1 MAPPDLPLFERD
13 REQAVLS
20 AVIGELRSGRP
31 ALVTV
36 TGEPGLGQNEL
47 LRWAAGQA
55 RARGVHVLAARATS
69 AEHELRY
76 GVVAQLL
83 APEARDIATRLF
95 VAPQRPGGLP
105 GLNHLLTACHDR
117 PTLLVVQD
125 VQWLD
130 PASLRWLE
138 ALARRLPRAPLA
150 LLTSTTGTAIDRPE
164 WSVGTPLTGL
174 ASTIELALPPL
185 TTSGVSAAV
194 RTVCGVPG
202 DTDFTDALA
211 QATRGVPAVVHEV
224 LLRFTRTGC
233 APRAEHVE
241 HLRALTAEVVGD
253 HAAQALSE
261 LRDPVAVDVLR
272 ALAVC
277 GDLLDFPLVC
287 TLAGLHPVPEARLRA
302 TLMASGLLT
311 PRDGSP
317 PGHDAV
323 VRARILEEMPAADR
337 ADLYARA
344 ARLAQ
349 RVAVA
354 DQGIAELLL
363 RARPVGAPWAV
374 ATLRRGFAAALRS
387 GRRDRATAYLA
398 RALDEPLRSEERAR
412 VELQLASVQM
422 VTAPTAAERR
432 LHGLIR
438 STGTGTGLRSQAVDL
453 CLLGGDTRA
462 ARLAQPTGPG
472 TLGDPA
478 PCDADVPAPRR
489 GSGTGSPP
497 GRRARAVAGDATAPR
512 GGNTSDPS
520 HRDGSDEHPE
530 RTTTADNDATVSERD
545 ELATVGDRHEL
556 ATVSERHELI
566 ALLRVARFL
575 RHEETCPGVPPAPAL
590 PEHSH
595 SPAVAGVR
603 AWEHAMAGVHLEASR
618 RLARAA
624 FAPDPGGRPPLVT
637 PRLFACRA
645 LFLTD
650 DGDEAEAHLATL
662 LNEAHRQ
669 RAAIAIAHVLAVRAD
684 LHLRHGR
691 PDAAARDLAAAEAEL
706 PPARLHPL
714 FVPYWAS
721 LNLVAD
727 LQNGRP
733 DRAREIAARPVPSL
747 SEECATSA
755 YLLFA
760 RGVLARSEDDPQRAR
775 AYFRA
780 CGRWLLH
787 YGCVNPAVL
796 PWRSLAAEAAHALGD
811 DAEALRLTREEVRLA
826 ARWGTRSAL
835 GRAEL
840 GLAVVIR
847 ENRTEHFRAAV
858 ATLSESPAR
867 TDYTR
872 AVLELASA
880 ESAEAER
887 RTALALTSRR
897 ASTAGGVA
905 PGPLPGFSQALPAPA
920 GVPPGRGAAPHPR
933 PPAGWPAL
941 SPAEHETALLAASGL
956 ANREIATTLSVT
968 TRAVELRLSGVYR
981 KLRIRGREELRALR
995 YGPEGG

>member
-55 RARGVHVLAARATS
+55 RDRGVHVLAARATS

-83 APEARDIATRLF
+83 APEDRDIATRLF

-202 DTDFTDALA
+202 DTDFTHALA

-311 PRDGSP
+311 PATDRPRPRRRGARPD
-317 PGHDAV
+317 PGGDARSRPRRP
-323 VRARILEEMPAADR
+323 VRARR
-337 ADLYARA
+337 
-344 ARLAQ
+344 RLAQ

-438 STGTGTGLRSQAVDL
+438 STGTGTGLRAQAVDL

-462 ARLAQPTGPG
+462 ARLAQPTGSG
-472 TLGDPA
+472 TLGA
-478 PCDADVPAPRR
+478 PVPCGADVLAPGRE
-489 GSGTGSPP
+489 SGTGSPP

-512 GGNTSDPS
+512 GGNTSDPA
-520 HRDGSDEHPE
+520 HRDGADEHPE
-530 RTTTADNDATVSERD
+530 RTATADNDATVSERD

-624 FAPDPGGRPPLVT
+624 FAPDPGGRP
-637 PRLFACRA
+637 
-645 LFLTD
+645 
-650 DGDEAEAHLATL
+650 
-662 LNEAHRQ
+662 
-669 RAAIAIAHVLAVRAD
+669 
-684 LHLRHGR
+684 
-691 PDAAARDLAAAEAEL
+691 
-706 PPARLHPL
+706 
-714 FVPYWAS
+714 
-721 LNLVAD
+721 
-727 LQNGRP
+727 
-733 DRAREIAARPVPSL
+733 
-747 SEECATSA
+747 
-755 YLLFA
+755 
-760 RGVLARSEDDPQRAR
+760 RS
-775 AYFRA
+775 
-780 CGRWLLH
+780 
-787 YGCVNPAVL
+787 
-796 PWRSLAAEAAHALGD
+796 
-811 DAEALRLTREEVRLA
+811 
-826 ARWGTRSAL
+826 
-835 GRAEL
+835 
-840 GLAVVIR
+840 
-847 ENRTEHFRAAV
+847 
-858 ATLSESPAR
+858 
-867 TDYTR
+867 
-872 AVLELASA
+872 
-880 ESAEAER
+880 
-887 RTALALTSRR
+887 
-897 ASTAGGVA
+897 
-905 PGPLPGFSQALPAPA
+905 
-920 GVPPGRGAAPHPR
+920 
-933 PPAGWPAL
+933 
-941 SPAEHETALLAASGL
+941 
-956 ANREIATTLSVT
+956 
-968 TRAVELRLSGVYR
+968 
-981 KLRIRGREELRALR
+981 
-995 YGPEGG
+995 

>member
-1 MAPPDLPLFERD
+1 MAPPDLPLLERD

-55 RARGVHVLAARATS
+55 KDRGVHVLGARATP

-76 GVVAQLL
+76 GVASQLL
-83 APEARDIATRLF
+83 APEDRDMASRLF

-105 GLNHLLTACHDR
+105 GLNHLLTACRDR
-117 PTLLVVQD
+117 PTLLVVHD

-138 ALARRLPRAPLA
+138 ALARRLPRVPVA

-185 TTSGVSAAV
+185 TASGVAAAV
-194 RTVCGVPG
+194 RAVCGPG
-202 DTDFTDALA
+202 DAVFTESLA
-211 QATRGVPAVVHEV
+211 DTTRGVPAVVHEV
-224 LLRFTRTGC
+224 LHRFTRTGL
-233 APRAEHVE
+233 APRAEHIE

-253 HAAQALSE
+253 HAARALSE

-287 TLAGLHPVPEARLRA
+287 TLVGPHPVPETRLRA
-302 TLMASGLLT
+302 TLRASGLLT
-311 PRDGSP
+311 ARGGSP
-317 PGHDAV
+317 CGHDAV

-363 RARPVGAPWAV
+363 RARPVGAAWAV
-374 ATLRRGFAAALRS
+374 DTLRRGFTAALRS

-398 RALDEPLRSEERAR
+398 RALDEPLRAEERGS

-422 VTAPTAAERR
+422 VTAPLAAERR

-438 STGTGTGLRSQAVDL
+438 SADTRAGLRSQAVDL
-453 CLLGGDTRA
+453 CILGGDTRA
-462 ARLAQPTGPG
+462 ARLAQPAAPATPG
-472 TLGDPA
+472 TA
-478 PCDADVPAPRR
+478 AA
-489 GSGTGSPP
+489 
-497 GRRARAVAGDATAPR
+497 ARAP
-512 GGNTSDPS
+512 
-520 HRDGSDEHPE
+520 GS
-530 RTTTADNDATVSERD
+530 ADND
-545 ELATVGDRHEL
+545 

-575 RHEETCPGVPPAPAL
+575 RHDETCLDVHPAPAL
-590 PEHSH
+590 PRHSH

-603 AWEHAMAGVHLEASR
+603 AWEQAVAGVHPEASR

-624 FAPDPGGRPPLVT
+624 FAPDPSGRPALVT

-684 LHLRHGR
+684 LHIRHGR
-691 PDAAARDLAAAEAEL
+691 PDAAARDLAAAETEL
-706 PPARLHPL
+706 PLARLHPL

-727 LQNGRP
+727 LLNGRA
-733 DRAREIAARPVPSL
+733 DRAREIAARPVPAL
-747 SEECATSA
+747 AEECATSA

-760 RGVLARSEDDPQRAR
+760 RGVLARSEDDPHRAR

-780 CGRWLLH
+780 SGRWMLH

-811 DAEALRLTREEVRLA
+811 DAEALHLCREELRLA

-840 GLAVVIR
+840 SLAVVTG
-847 ENRTEHFRAAV
+847 ENRAEHFRAAV
-858 ATLSESPAR
+858 ATLSASPAR
-867 TDYTR
+867 TAYTR

-887 RTALALTSRR
+887 STALALTSRR
-897 ASTAGGVA
+897 APTADGAV
-905 PGPLPGFSQALPAPA
+905 PGPLVGFTKEPPAPA
-920 GVPPGRGAAPHPR
+920 GRPPERGALAPHREAPHLRQR
-933 PPAGWPAL
+933 PPAGWLTL
-941 SPAEHETALLAASGL
+941 SPAEHETALLAARGL
-956 ANREIATTLSVT
+956 GNREIASTLSVT

-981 KLRIRGREELRALR
+981 KLRIRGREELRALSH
-995 YGPEGG
+995 GPEGG

>member
-1 MAPPDLPLFERD
+1 MAPPDLPLLERD

-47 LRWAAGQA
+47 LRWAADQA
-55 RARGVHVLAARATS
+55 RKRRVHVLSARATP

-83 APEARDIATRLF
+83 ASHDRDLASRLF
-95 VAPQRPGGLP
+95 VTSQRPGGLP
-105 GLNHLLTACHDR
+105 GLNHLLTACRDR
-117 PTLLVVQD
+117 PALLVVHD

-138 ALARRLPRAPLA
+138 ALVRRLPRAPVA

-185 TTSGVSAAV
+185 TAGGVAAAV
-194 RTVCGVPG
+194 RAVCGFG
-202 DTDFTDALA
+202 DPAFTESLA
-211 QATRGVPAVVHEV
+211 ETTRGVPAIVHEV
-224 LLRFTRTGC
+224 LRRFARTGR

-253 HAAQALSE
+253 HAARALSE

-287 TLAGLHPVPEARLRA
+287 TLVGPHPVPETRLRA
-302 TLMASGLLT
+302 TLRASGLLT
-311 PRDGSP
+311 GRGGSLGEHDG
-317 PGHDAV
+317 V
-323 VRARILEEMPAADR
+323 VRARILEEMPADAR

-363 RARPVGAPWAV
+363 QARPVGEPWAV
-374 ATLRRGFAAALRS
+374 DTLRRGFTAALRS

-398 RALDEPLRSEERAR
+398 RALDEPLPAGERAR

-422 VTAPTAAERR
+422 VTAPAAAERR
-432 LHGLIR
+432 LHGLVR
-438 STGTGTGLRSQAVDL
+438 SADTREGLRSQAVDL

-462 ARLAQPTGPG
+462 VRLARPAAPG
-472 TLGDPA
+472 TLRTA
-478 PCDADVPAPRR
+478 AA
-489 GSGTGSPP
+489 
-497 GRRARAVAGDATAPR
+497 ARAPAGAVPR
-512 GGNTSDPS
+512 SGQRLDPI
-520 HRDGSDEHPE
+520 D
-530 RTTTADNDATVSERD
+530 ADNDAITGERD
-545 ELATVGDRHEL
+545 
-556 ATVSERHELI
+556 ELI

-575 RHEETCPGVPPAPAL
+575 RHDESCLDVHPAPPL
-590 PEHSH
+590 PEHSS

-603 AWEHAMAGVHLEASR
+603 AWEHAVAGVHLEASR
-618 RLARAA
+618 QLARAA
-624 FAPDPGGRPPLVT
+624 FAPDPSGRPPLVT

-684 LHLRHGR
+684 LHIRHGR

-706 PPARLHPL
+706 PLARLHPL

-727 LQNGRP
+727 LLNGRA
-733 DRAREIAARPVPSL
+733 DRAREVAARPVPSL
-747 SEECATSA
+747 AEECATSA

-760 RGVLARSEDDPQRAR
+760 RGVLARSEDDPHRAR
-775 AYFRA
+775 AFFRA
-780 CGRWLLH
+780 CGRWMLH

-811 DAEALRLTREEVRLA
+811 DEEALRLSREELRLA

-840 GLAVVIR
+840 GLAVVIG
-847 ENRTEHFRAAV
+847 ENRAEHFRAAV

-867 TDYTR
+867 TAYTR

-887 RTALALTSRR
+887 RTTLALTSR
-897 ASTAGGVA
+897 AAPTAGDIA
-905 PGPLPGFSQALPAPA
+905 PGRLAGLPQGAPAPTA
-920 GVPPGRGAAPHPR
+920 VPPGRGTPALHGAAPRVRQR
-933 PPAGWPAL
+933 PKAGWPAL
-941 SPAEHETALLAASGL
+941 SPAEHETAVLAARGL
-956 ANREIATTLSVT
+956 GNREIAAALSVT

-981 KLRIRGREELRALR
+981 KLRIRGRDELRALSH
-995 YGPEGG
+995 GPEGG

>member
-1 MAPPDLPLFERD
+1 MAPPDLPLLERD
-13 REQAVLS
+13 REKAVLS

-36 TGEPGLGQNEL
+36 TGQPGLGQNEL

-55 RARGVHVLAARATS
+55 KDGGVHVLSARATP

-83 APEARDIATRLF
+83 TPEDRDMASRLF

-105 GLNHLLTACHDR
+105 GLNHLLAACRDR
-117 PTLLVVQD
+117 PTLLVVHD

-138 ALARRLPRAPLA
+138 ALARRLPRAPVA

-185 TTSGVSAAV
+185 TGSGVAAAV
-194 RTVCGVPG
+194 RAVCGPA
-202 DTDFTDALA
+202 DAAFTEALA
-211 QATRGVPAVVHEV
+211 ETTRGVPAVVHEV
-224 LLRFTRTGC
+224 LHRFTRAGR

-253 HAAQALSE
+253 HAARALSE

-287 TLAGLHPVPEARLRA
+287 TLVGPHPVPETRLRA
-302 TLMASGLLT
+302 ALGASGLLT
-311 PRDGSP
+311 TRGGSP
-317 PGHDAV
+317 SGHDAV

-374 ATLRRGFAAALRS
+374 DTLRRGFAAALRS
-387 GRRDRATAYLA
+387 GRRDRATAYLT
-398 RALDEPLRSEERAR
+398 RALDEPLRAEERGR

-422 VTAPTAAERR
+422 VTAPVAAERR

-438 STGTGTGLRSQAVDL
+438 SADTRAGLRSQAVDL
-453 CLLGGDTRA
+453 CILGGDTRA
-462 ARLAQPTGPG
+462 ARLAQPAAPG
-472 TLGDPA
+472 TLGTAAAARAPDDAVPRAERVGDAVKPSASRDRAVSGAATASGGTAPDPA
-478 PCDADVPAPRR
+478 SRNDC
-489 GSGTGSPP
+489 GHHLGNTGS
-497 GRRARAVAGDATAPR
+497 
-512 GGNTSDPS
+512 
-520 HRDGSDEHPE
+520 
-530 RTTTADNDATVSERD
+530 ADNDAI
-545 ELATVGDRHEL
+545 
-556 ATVSERHELI
+556 VSERHELI

-575 RHEETCPGVPPAPAL
+575 RHDETCLDVHPAPAL

-603 AWEHAMAGVHLEASR
+603 AWEHAVAGVHLETSR

-645 LFLTD
+645 LLLTD

-684 LHLRHGR
+684 LHIRHGR

-706 PPARLHPL
+706 PLTRLHPL

-727 LQNGRP
+727 LLNGRA
-733 DRAREIAARPVPSL
+733 DRAREVASRPVPSL
-747 SEECATSA
+747 AEECATTA

-760 RGVLARSEDDPQRAR
+760 RGVLARSEDDPHRAR
-775 AYFRA
+775 AHFRA
-780 CGRWLLH
+780 CGRWMLH

-796 PWRSLAAEAAHALGD
+796 PWRSLAAESAHALGD
-811 DAEALRLTREEVRLA
+811 DEEALRLAREELRLA

-840 GLAVVIR
+840 SLAVVCG
-847 ENRTEHFRAAV
+847 ENRAEHFRAAV

-867 TDYTR
+867 TAYTR

-880 ESAEAER
+880 ESAEAGR
-887 RTALALTSRR
+887 RTALTLASRR
-897 ASTAGGVA
+897 SPTADGAA
-905 PGPLPGFSQALPAPA
+905 PGAHAGSTQGPPAPA
-920 GVPPGRGAAPHPR
+920 GRSPGWGAPAPHGAAPHLRQR

-941 SPAEHETALLAASGL
+941 SPAEHETALLAARGL
-956 ANREIATTLSVT
+956 GNREIAATLSVT

-981 KLRIRGREELRALR
+981 KLRIRGREELRALSH
-995 YGPEGG
+995 GPEGG

>member
-1 MAPPDLPLFERD
+1 MAPPDLPLLERD

-36 TGEPGLGQNEL
+36 AGEPGMGQNEL
-47 LRWAAGQA
+47 LCWAAGQA
-55 RARGVHVLAARATS
+55 KGRGVHVLRARATP

-83 APEARDIATRLF
+83 APEDRDIASRLF

-105 GLNHLLTACHDR
+105 GLNHLLTACRDR

-164 WSVGTPLTGL
+164 WSVGSPLTGL

-185 TTSGVSAAV
+185 TASGVATAV
-194 RTVCGVPG
+194 RAVCGIDG
-202 DTDFTDALA
+202 DDGFTEALA
-211 QATRGVPAVVHEV
+211 EATRGVPAVVREV
-224 LLRFTRTGC
+224 LHRFTTTGC
-233 APRAEHVE
+233 APRAEHIE
-241 HLRALTAEVVGD
+241 HLCDLAAQVVGD
-253 HAAQALSE
+253 HAARALSE

-287 TLAGLHPVPEARLRA
+287 TLAGPHPVPEARLRA

-311 PRDGSP
+311 TRDGSP
-317 PGHDAV
+317 YGCDAV
-323 VRARILEEMPAADR
+323 VRARILEEMPAAER

-349 RVAVA
+349 RVAAA

-363 RARPVGAPWAV
+363 RAHPVGAPWAV
-374 ATLRRGFAAALRS
+374 DTLRRGFSAALRS

-398 RALDEPLRSEERAR
+398 RALDEPLRAEERVR

-422 VTAPTAAERR
+422 VTAPEAAERR

-438 STGTGTGLRSQAVDL
+438 AAGACAGLRSQAVDL

-462 ARLAQPTGPG
+462 ARLARPVGPAVPG
-472 TLGDPA
+472 TPAAEPA
-478 PCDADVPAPRR
+478 PGDAVPGPRR
-489 GSGTGSPP
+489 ESDAAGPH
-497 GRRARAVAGDATAPR
+497 GRTVAGAAT
-512 GGNTSDPS
+512 TSGRTASKPTSRSMPGDHP
-520 HRDGSDEHPE
+520 HRTDS
-530 RTTTADNDATVSERD
+530 ADNDATV
-545 ELATVGDRHEL
+545 G
-556 ATVSERHELI
+556 ERHELI

-575 RHEETCPGVPPAPAL
+575 RHEETCLDVHPAPAL
-590 PEHSH
+590 PAHSQ

-603 AWEHAMAGVHLEASR
+603 AWEHAVAGVRLEESR
-618 RLARAA
+618 HLARAA
-624 FAPDPGGRPPLVT
+624 FAPDPAGRPPLVA

-669 RAAIAIAHVLAVRAD
+669 RAAVAIAHVLAVRAD
-684 LHLRHGR
+684 LHIRHGR

-706 PPARLHPL
+706 PLARLHPL

-727 LQNGRP
+727 LQNGRA
-733 DRAREIAARPVPSL
+733 DRAREIAARPVPL
-747 SEECATSA
+747 LAEECATTA

-760 RGVLARSEDDPQRAR
+760 RGVLARAEDDPHRAR

-780 CGRWLLH
+780 CGRWMLR

-811 DAEALRLTREEVRLA
+811 DEEALRLAREEIRLA

-840 GLAVVIR
+840 SLAVVIG
-847 ENRTEHFRAAV
+847 ENRAEHFRAAV
-858 ATLSESPAR
+858 TTLSDSPAR
-867 TDYTR
+867 TAYTR

-887 RTALALTSRR
+887 RTALALTSR
-897 ASTAGGVA
+897 
-905 PGPLPGFSQALPAPA
+905 PAPA
-920 GVPPGRGAAPHPR
+920 AGGAAPGALGDFPQGPRAPAGGPPGPGAPAPRGAAPHLRQR
-933 PPAGWPAL
+933 PAAGWPAL

-956 ANREIATTLSVT
+956 GNREIATALSVT

-995 YGPEGG
+995 NGPEGG